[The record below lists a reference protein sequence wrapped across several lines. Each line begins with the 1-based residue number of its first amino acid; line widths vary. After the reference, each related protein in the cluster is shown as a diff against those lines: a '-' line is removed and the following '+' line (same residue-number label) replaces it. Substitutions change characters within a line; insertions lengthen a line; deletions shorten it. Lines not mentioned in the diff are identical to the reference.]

1 MVTTHDSRVGGPL
14 SPIAMVT
21 RGKRTMPMV
30 RASGGPY
37 HMTGGLQGEKL
48 LKGKSYSRG
57 KVTQGS
63 REARIAKGPNPGI
76 RRE

>member
-1 MVTTHDSRVGGPL
+1 
-14 SPIAMVT
+14 
-21 RGKRTMPMV
+21 MV